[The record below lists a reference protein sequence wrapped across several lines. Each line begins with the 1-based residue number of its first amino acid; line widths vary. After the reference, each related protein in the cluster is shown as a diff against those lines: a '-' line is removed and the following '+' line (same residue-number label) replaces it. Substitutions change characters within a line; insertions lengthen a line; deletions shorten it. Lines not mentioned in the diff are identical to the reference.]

1 MHYISFTGFLSF
13 SIFII
18 GHSLDNQHSALQ
30 MRQSECLQKVTKEL
44 ETRYRVLQL
53 FLHFFTLPVQKKTAK
68 LHAPISYSCTVILSL
83 HKVELWEFKIL
94 LMPPLAW
101 TISS

>member
-1 MHYISFTGFLSF
+1 MHYISFTVFLSF

-53 FLHFFTLPVQKKTAK
+53 SLDFFHFASPKENCKITCSYKLFLHCNAVFA
-68 LHAPISYSCTVILSL
+68 
-83 HKVELWEFKIL
+83 
-94 LMPPLAW
+94 
-101 TISS
+101 